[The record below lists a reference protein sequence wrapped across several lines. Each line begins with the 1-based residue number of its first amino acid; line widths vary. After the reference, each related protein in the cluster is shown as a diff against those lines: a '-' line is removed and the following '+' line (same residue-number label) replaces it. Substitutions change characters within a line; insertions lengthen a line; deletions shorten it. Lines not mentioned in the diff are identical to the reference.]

1 MARRQERREPGRSQQ
16 LVAPHSRTNRRPRR
30 GKPRP
35 QITLQ
40 ETLVLMPA
48 PSAHAVSAL
57 AFGRRLGSPAVTRGD
72 KRRLWPRPPSWP
84 RQREGRVLTLK
95 CLCTAST

>member
-1 MARRQERREPGRSQQ
+1 MGRQQARREPGRSRQ

-30 GKPRP
+30 GRPQP
-35 QITLQ
+35 QITLP
-40 ETLVLMPA
+40 ETLVFMPA

-72 KRRLWPRPPSWP
+72 KRRLWPCPPGWP
-84 RQREGRVLTLK
+84 RQREGRVRTLK
-95 CLCTAST
+95 CLCTALT